1 METTQPKES
10 EKPPLQVGTRDYEE
24 LYKIYAV
31 WKSLPIVTLKKMTS
45 EQIMK
50 DVGIQ
55 DDLILSLLDIH
66 TQEQFSERYEVH
78 RDTLTNWNKKIKRS
92 DPLLE
97 SKKWAV
103 ALTKNVM
110 MSLYLATISKGD
122 AFLYK
127 LWFQIANDWSE
138 KSKLVH
144 EMPPV
149 TFNIKLA
156 TKKQDGPIIDN
167 GGKTHTDRL
176 GNDGKASASIP
187 VSDGQRN

>member
-10 EKPPLQVGTRDYEE
+10 EKPPLLLGTRDYEE
-24 LYKIYAV
+24 IYKLYAV
-31 WKSLPIVTLKKMTS
+31 WKSLPMVTIKKMTS
-45 EQIMK
+45 EQIMR

-55 DDLILSLLDIH
+55 DETILSLIDIH
-66 TQEQFSERYEVH
+66 TQEQFSERYNVH
-78 RDTLTNWNKKIKRS
+78 RDTLTDWNKKIKKK
-92 DPLLE
+92 DPLFE
-97 SKKWAV
+97 AKGWAQ

-127 LWFQIANDWSE
+127 LWFQVMNDWSE
-138 KSKLVH
+138 KAKLVH

-156 TKKQDGPIIDN
+156 EKKQDGPIIDN
-167 GGKTHTDRL
+167 GGKTHTNKL